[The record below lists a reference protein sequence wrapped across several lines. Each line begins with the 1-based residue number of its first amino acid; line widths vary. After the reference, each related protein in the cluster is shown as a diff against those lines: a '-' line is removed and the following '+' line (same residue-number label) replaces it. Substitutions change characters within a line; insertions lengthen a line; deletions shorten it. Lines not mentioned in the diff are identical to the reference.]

1 METAIEENANRNSKN
16 NEQLVR
22 ETLTRLNEHFQG
34 SCRIQIRHLEYG
46 KFAYYHASQYTIYL
60 SPRAIRL
67 PILAH
72 EYAHYLCHM
81 RLQYKFYI
89 KSMKKDIRTL
99 KNIIKATQKS
109 IKQWNFSINQ
119 NPANTFRKENVGWW
133 IYRHVSSKKKGKRHI
148 YHDDEFALCLYE
160 VIKFLYD
167 GDINRYF
174 QESESEC
181 VFECVKVKKKLFE
194 LAEKDKSSSEMSEVK
209 NEQECKED
217 GKSNNSIT
225 AL

>member
-1 METAIEENANRNSKN
+1 METNDSKANENERI
-16 NEQLVR
+16 VR
-22 ETLTRLNEHFQG
+22 EALSKLNEHFQG
-34 SCRIQIRHLEYG
+34 SCRLVIRHLEYG
-46 KFAYYHASQYTIYL
+46 RFAYYHASLYTIYF

-99 KNIIKATQKS
+99 KNIIKTTQKS
-109 IKQWNFSINQ
+109 IKQWNFSTNQ
-119 NPANTFRKENVGWW
+119 NPVNIFGREKVGQW
-133 IYRHVSSKKKGKRHI
+133 IHRLVSFKKNGKRHI

-160 VIKFLYD
+160 VIKFLYN
-167 GDINRYF
+167 GNINRYF
-174 QESESEC
+174 QESESIC